1 MIDFLVTT
9 DWLDE
14 YLDEP
19 DLRILDVT
27 PMLTQDRVNLA
38 REQSYGQGHIAHSLF
53 FDVASGNGVLSDPKA
68 ALPWT
73 WPTPE
78 QFMKTMSE
86 FGIAND
92 TRVVIVARSP
102 RKGIDSGTMWCTRAW
117 WTMHHFGVDVGIL
130 RGGIEQWLADGY
142 PLVTDPPESVPR
154 TEFIVDDN
162 WQRGI
167 ASKEDVLA
175 AIDDGAC
182 LIDSLS
188 ASSYDGSRD
197 GYGLRNGH
205 ITSAI
210 NVPFHEIIDGET
222 ANFKSDAE
230 LAAAF
235 HNAPDDSHIITYCGA
250 AIAATVDAFALKWLG
265 RYDVSV
271 YDGSLL
277 EWTADESLPMTDPSS
292 N

>member
-1 MIDFLVTT
+1 
-9 DWLDE
+9 
-14 YLDEP
+14 
-19 DLRILDVT
+19 
-27 PMLTQDRVNLA
+27 
-38 REQSYGQGHIAHSLF
+38 
-53 FDVASGNGVLSDPKA
+53 
-68 ALPWT
+68 
-73 WPTPE
+73 
-78 QFMKTMSE
+78 
-86 FGIAND
+86 
-92 TRVVIVARSP
+92 
-102 RKGIDSGTMWCTRAW
+102 
-117 WTMHHFGVDVGIL
+117 MHHFGVDVGIL
-130 RGGIEQWLADGY
+130 RGGIDQWLADGY

-175 AIDDGAC
+175 AIDDGTC

-250 AIAATVDAFALKWLG
+250 AIAATVDAFALKCLG